1 VELQWL
7 PNQLQAVLDQMQETA
22 KYCEGERGVDDI
34 MELVQRQ
41 QDNLRK
47 EVTKFCGER
56 DSAASED

>member
-1 VELQWL
+1 
-7 PNQLQAVLDQMQETA
+7 MQETA